1 MATQV
6 PSKTSCGLGGGMYLY
21 VVTVLLLMVM
31 VNIVRL
37 NYVKRTERDH
47 DNARNN

>member
-6 PSKTSCGLGGGMYLY
+6 PSKTFGMYLY
-21 VVTVLLLMVM
+21 VVIVLLLMVM
-31 VNIVRL
+31 VNMVRL